1 MNDLDLTGHVA
12 LVTGSAQGIGKEIVL
27 LFLNHGARV
36 IAADINKMALAELNE
51 TIGNTPGNIAGR
63 FPLSERFFSSVV
75 DVAKVSDLQMVASK
89 GEEVFGG
96 VDILVNNAGVLHSTA
111 MENITEEEWDSMM
124 DINLKSCFFASQK
137 VLPSMKRKGWGRIIN
152 MSSLAGRMGG
162 YANGLGYSATKAGII
177 GLSRGMAQRL
187 AKYQITVNCIAPGT
201 TESGILSQLP
211 EQKLA
216 ELKKMIPLGRFGKT
230 MDIASLVLFLA
241 SDMASFIT
249 GSTIDINGGMY
260 MG

>member
-1 MNDLDLTGHVA
+1 MNDLDLAGHVA
-12 LVTGSAQGIGKEIVL
+12 LVTGGAQGIGREIVL

-36 IAADINKMALAELNE
+36 IAADIDEPALSELDETVGN
-51 TIGNTPGNIAGR
+51 TIGNLAT
-63 FPLSERFFSSVV
+63 SEIFFSSLV
-75 DVAKVSDLQMVASK
+75 DVTKVDDLLRVAAQ
-89 GEEVFGG
+89 GDEVFGG

-111 MENITEEEWDSMM
+111 MEDITEEEWDSMM

-187 AKYQITVNCIAPGT
+187 ATYQITVNCIAPGT
-201 TESGILSQLP
+201 TESGILSQIP

-216 ELKKMIPLGRFGKT
+216 ELRKMIPLGRFGKT

>member
-1 MNDLDLTGHVA
+1 MNDLDLAGHVA
-12 LVTGSAQGIGKEIVL
+12 LVTGGAQGIGKEIVL

-36 IAADINKMALAELNE
+36 IAADINKMALTELE
-51 TIGNTPGNIAGR
+51 GVVRNIVGDPAASG
-63 FPLSERFFSSVV
+63 RFFSSLV
-75 DVAKVSDLQMVASK
+75 DVAKVSDLQMVVSK
-89 GEEVFGG
+89 GDELLGG

-111 MENITEEEWDSMM
+111 MEDITEEEWDSMM

-137 VLPSMKRKGWGRIIN
+137 VLPSMKKKGWGRIIN

-211 EQKLA
+211 EQKLD

-230 MDIASLVLFLA
+230 IDIASLVLFLA

>member
-1 MNDLDLTGHVA
+1 
-12 LVTGSAQGIGKEIVL
+12 
-27 LFLNHGARV
+27 
-36 IAADINKMALAELNE
+36 
-51 TIGNTPGNIAGR
+51 
-63 FPLSERFFSSVV
+63 
-75 DVAKVSDLQMVASK
+75 
-89 GEEVFGG
+89 
-96 VDILVNNAGVLHSTA
+96 
-111 MENITEEEWDSMM
+111 
-124 DINLKSCFFASQK
+124 
-137 VLPSMKRKGWGRIIN
+137 

-201 TESGILSQLP
+201 TESGILSQLS